1 MIRCVAIDDEKK
13 ALEVIE
19 LYAGRVDQLELL
31 ATFTNPVEAS
41 SYLNNHEVD
50 LLFLDI
56 NMKGLNGFELLET
69 LTHPPPVIFTT
80 AYSEYAVDSYRVD
93 ALDYL
98 VKPIPFSRFLKA
110 VNKLKSDERPVSVAE
125 ESTNAIVSLKS
136 GTTIHRVK
144 LQDILLV
151 EADGNYCKYITH
163 SGSIM
168 VLGTLKDAMSKLSE
182 GGFMQVH
189 RSYLVAPKHVEK
201 VESHQLHIGGKTIPV
216 SSTFRK
222 DVMAAFH
229 WG

>member
-13 ALEVIE
+13 ALEIIE
-19 LYAGRVDQLELL
+19 MYANRVEQLELL
-31 ATFTNPVEAS
+31 ANFTDPVEAS
-41 SYLNNHEVD
+41 SYLGNNEVD

-69 LTHPPPVIFTT
+69 LTHPPRVIFTT

-98 VKPIPFSRFLKA
+98 VKPIPFSQFLKA
-110 VNKLKSDERPVSVAE
+110 VNKLKPENRPAAGAE
-125 ESTNAIVSLKS
+125 DSTDTIISLKS

-151 EADGNYCKYITH
+151 VADGNYCKYITD

-168 VLGTLKDAMSKLSE
+168 VLGSLKEAMSKLNE

-189 RSYLVAPKHVEK
+189 RSYIVAPKHVEK
-201 VESHQLHIGGKTIPV
+201 VETHQLHIGGKRIPV
-216 SSTFRK
+216 SSSFRK
-222 DVMAAFH
+222 VVMEALQ
-229 WG
+229 G